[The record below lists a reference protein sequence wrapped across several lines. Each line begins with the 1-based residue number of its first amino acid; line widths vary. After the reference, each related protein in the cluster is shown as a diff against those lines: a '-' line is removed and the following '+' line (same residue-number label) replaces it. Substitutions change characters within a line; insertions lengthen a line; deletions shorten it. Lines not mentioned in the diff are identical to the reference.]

1 MNHKAFVNISL
12 YYMEVAMNNQNPFTY
27 EKEIPQKP
35 QQIPL
40 YIEQLP
46 PVIPPPPKEEN
57 EESGVII
64 IQL

>member
-1 MNHKAFVNISL
+1 
-12 YYMEVAMNNQNPFTY
+12 MEVAMNNQNPFTY